1 MKYYLAL
8 RPNVRQVTTIFTRR
22 GWLEAAAGDPAGAVA
37 AGLRGRGLPPLLLE
51 PGGGRGLRRPQRQEG
66 APGSRPVHCANQQHD
81 LMLQMSTA
89 FELVLNGVTRS
100 CLGCYSGYGCP
111 GT

>member
-1 MKYYLAL
+1 M
-8 RPNVRQVTTIFTRR
+8 RQLTTIFTRR
-22 GWLEAAAGDPAGAVA
+22 GWLEAGAGDPAGAVA
-37 AGLRGRGLPPLLLE
+37 AGLRGRALPPLLLE

-100 CLGCYSGYGCP
+100 NWAGLLFRLWMSWDLTP
-111 GT
+111 LLL